1 MCSDIFLNTKHTVIS
16 TVIFAQHF
24 STAYKR
30 ASITDSTTWATHHLK
45 IVRMSK
51 FALSGIK
58 IIGVAAAH
66 ISFTTTTFTRGKN
79 ILRKWPQQTIIIKQL

>member
-30 ASITDSTTWATHHLK
+30 ASITDSTTWATQQLK
-45 IVRMSK
+45 ILRMSK
-51 FALSGIK
+51 FALSGLK

-66 ISFTTTTFTRGKN
+66 ISFTTKQSRGKN